1 MRLLCFWS
9 EKHKIYKKIN
19 KIKSRILNPSR
30 KMKGVYAFYE
40 VIIIKLIGIP
50 VDNDSNRCDLRRL
63 VETHRC
69 IF

>member
-1 MRLLCFWS
+1 
-9 EKHKIYKKIN
+9 
-19 KIKSRILNPSR
+19 
-30 KMKGVYAFYE
+30 MKGVYVYYE
-40 VIIIKLIGIP
+40 AMIIKLIGIP